1 MRYYLDT
8 NILVFLIT
16 GQKDEIDPDV
26 KEHIFDYANRMMT
39 SSVCVHELM
48 HLYQIGKLPFKKG
61 AHPPLPPDVLSWL
74 EDIGIEV
81 MPVGKRH
88 LQRLSEL
95 PMLPD
100 HRDPNDRLIIAQ
112 AIEDRITLVSSDR
125 KFEWYSRHGLTFVF
139 NER

>member
-74 EDIGIEV
+74 EDIG
-81 MPVGKRH
+81 PGLADGGKDFACYPLAEGFGLRFAAVEYYVIQAVFIDECRF
-88 LQRLSEL
+88 LLSSKGI
-95 PMLPD
+95 
-100 HRDPNDRLIIAQ
+100 RDDLI
-112 AIEDRITLVSSDR
+112 
-125 KFEWYSRHGLTFVF
+125 
-139 NER
+139 